1 MYELSSTITELI
13 SQVLTYISSIC
24 SCNQGCQMNHN
35 FISLLERP
43 PVAQSFKP
51 SIEGFSY
58 FISSVNGFLRYFVY
72 GFELNRQG
80 IDLH

>member
-1 MYELSSTITELI
+1 
-13 SQVLTYISSIC
+13 
-24 SCNQGCQMNHN
+24 MNHN